1 MGQSAPDYILFPHT
15 TLSEED
21 CRRLSILVPSVSLL
35 QVVRPPAVPKWAGD
49 IFPGWPVPL
58 SDDEINQV
66 SLYLRSCK
74 DFAELHGEDG
84 ILACMGREW
93 TEAFEETRVQIQS
106 ELKGKAPQSPDRRQG
121 LVLEASAF
129 LEMARELDER
139 EMEIDT
145 GLVRLGGLEEQFRKI
160 LGIEDDDDLA
170 EAAGALSPRLVPD
183 QAGLRFMLARRAA
196 CWLRLFASR
205 QAKESPV
212 LIAVA
217 DDIAQEIVEPV
228 RAARARNGEGH
239 EVLHTQLAT
248 IPDPSAL
255 SPEAFL
261 ELRLELARE
270 EIASSFQRTLQ
281 AVLADPSDSARLDK
295 LESDAGLLH
304 AALDRIRT
312 KTGADSPRAIVLS
325 LYRID
330 GFGISDLW
338 RCTDRA
344 GIQAWEPD
352 GPEVPGPFLL
362 LSLGRGA

>member
-1 MGQSAPDYILFPHT
+1 MGQSAPDYFLFPHT

-35 QVVRPPAVPKWAGD
+35 QVVRPPAVPEWAGD
-49 IFPGWPVPL
+49 VFPGWPVLL
-58 SDDEINQV
+58 SDDEVKQV

-84 ILACMGREW
+84 ILACMGRDW
-93 TEAFEETRVQIQS
+93 TEAFEETRIQIQS
-106 ELKGKAPQSPDRRQG
+106 ELKGKTPQSPDRRQG

-145 GLVRLGGLEEQFRKI
+145 GLARLGGLEEEFRKI

-170 EAAGALSPRLVPD
+170 EAAGALSSRLVPD
-183 QAGLRFMLARRAA
+183 QAGLRFMLSRRAA

-205 QAKESPV
+205 QAQESPV

-217 DDIAQEIVEPV
+217 GDIAQEIVEPA

-239 EVLHTQLAT
+239 GVLHRQLAT
-248 IPDPSAL
+248 IPDPFAL
-255 SPEAFL
+255 SPEAFQ

-270 EIASSFQRTLQ
+270 GIASSFQRALQ
-281 AVLADPSDSARLDK
+281 SVLADPSDSSRLDK
-295 LESDAGLLH
+295 LASDAGLLQ
-304 AALDRIRT
+304 AAIDRIQA
-312 KTGADSPRAIVLS
+312 KTGAYSPRTIVLS

-338 RCTDRA
+338 RCIDRA

-352 GPEVPGPFLL
+352 GREARGPLL
-362 LSLGRGA
+362 LLYLGRGE